1 MNTLL
6 LIILFIPLVEI
17 YLFIQIGGQIGAF
30 NTILVILLTAVV
42 GVYFARL
49 QGLNTLKSGIT
60 QLYRN
65 QIPIYEMMSGAAL
78 AFAALLL
85 IIPGFLT
92 DFIGFLFLIPFTR
105 RMLAGV
111 ETSIELDLPFH
122 LAERKERIAFAKAA
136 LDNPTV
142 SPAEGLRQVLEA
154 FNVEAEYGLSL
165 IHI

>member
-6 LIILFIPLVEI
+6 LIILFVPLIEI

-65 QIPIYEMMSGAAL
+65 QMPIYEMMSGAAL
-78 AFAALLL
+78 ALAALLL
-85 IIPGFLT
+85 IIPGFAT
-92 DFIGFLFLIPFTR
+92 DLIGFLLIFPVTR
-105 RMLAGV
+105 NIFFNYLSKKYTKQKSTNRKAKDDL
-111 ETSIELDLPFH
+111 IE
-122 LAERKERIAFAKAA
+122 
-136 LDNPTV
+136 
-142 SPAEGLRQVLEA
+142 G
-154 FNVEAEYGLSL
+154 EYEDKDK
-165 IHI
+165 